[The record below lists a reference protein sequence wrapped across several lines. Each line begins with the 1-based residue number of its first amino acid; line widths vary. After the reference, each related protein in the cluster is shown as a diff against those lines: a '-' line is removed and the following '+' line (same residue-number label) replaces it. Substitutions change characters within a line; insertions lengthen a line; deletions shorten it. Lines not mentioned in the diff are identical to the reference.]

1 MVLLFMFI
9 GIVIFSASV
18 VHGIDTMHEKHP
30 DYNGDDLFGE
40 ESDKTNFN
48 I

>member
-9 GIVIFSASV
+9 GIAIFSWGMVSGAE
-18 VHGIDTMHEKHP
+18 TMHEKYP

-40 ESDKTNFN
+40 DEIKKEN
-48 I
+48 